1 MNINSNHISISIY
14 YFILLQL
21 YLVKF
26 QLRLSFFPREISLLY
41 DKWCIITPRKI
52 DKLYFK
58 INKIVIRNTLWGAL
72 HRAKR
77 LTTNW
82 EQDLQ
87 SVKKRFQ
94 HAGYP
99 FNFIQ
104 KTIHEFENPKKPDT
118 IIPVNWFDDRRTVT
132 IRVPYGKA
140 NEQQSYAFIKKLER
154 FTRGH
159 YKFAIIWQT
168 KKLTS
173 MFRLKDNNIHPSHV
187 VYHGT
192 CADCSASY
200 IGESCRNFETRKQE
214 HEDATKQSEPARHLR
229 ENPYHHFKL
238 ASHRNRPPIG
248 N

>member
-1 MNINSNHISISIY
+1 M
-14 YFILLQL
+14 
-21 YLVKF
+21 YLPFSVFTVEKKPTHFLDTAF
-26 QLRLSFFPREISLLY
+26 QLKDHSFSTSTYVKRGKLPAYWKSATPV
-41 DKWCIITPRKI
+41 KWK
-52 DKLYFK
+52 
-58 INKIVIRNTLWGAL
+58 RNTLWGAL
-72 HRAKR
+72 HRAKH

-82 EQDLQ
+82 KQDLQ
-87 SVKKRFQ
+87 SVKKRFE

-104 KTIHEFENPKKPDT
+104 KTIHEFENPKEPDT

-132 IRVPYGKA
+132 IRVPYCKA

-187 VYHGT
+187 VY
-192 CADCSASY
+192 
-200 IGESCRNFETRKQE
+200 
-214 HEDATKQSEPARHLR
+214 PRHVR
-229 ENPYHHFKL
+229 
-238 ASHRNRPPIG
+238 
-248 N
+248 